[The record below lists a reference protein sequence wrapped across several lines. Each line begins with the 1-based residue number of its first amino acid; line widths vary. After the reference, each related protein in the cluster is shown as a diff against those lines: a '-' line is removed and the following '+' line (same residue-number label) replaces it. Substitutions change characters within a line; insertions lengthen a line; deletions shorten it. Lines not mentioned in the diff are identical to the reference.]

1 MWLLHLLPDG
11 LLELVV
17 NLILFTGI
25 ILTLVSTFLFG
36 TISKYVPSLAVHSTL
51 VRVVSI
57 LILTFGVYFKGGYS
71 TEMIWREKVAK
82 LEAKIK
88 IAEEKSKSVNTVI
101 EQKIIYKTKIVKE
114 KAKNII
120 KYIDNPAI
128 TKFDKVCPLPKEV
141 IDIHNEAV
149 DMNLII
155 KNKEA
160 K

>member
-17 NLILFTGI
+17 NLILFIGI
-25 ILTLVSTFLFG
+25 ISTLVSTFLFG
-36 TISKYVPSLAVHSTL
+36 TISKYVPSLAAHNTL

-71 TEMIWREKVAK
+71 TEMIWRERVAK
-82 LEAKIK
+82 LETQLK
-88 IAEEKSKSVNTVI
+88 IADEKSKTVNTVI

-155 KNKEA
+155 KLLF
-160 K
+160 